1 MKGECSE
8 VMVVV
13 CGSDGPL
20 LCGGGDG
27 GGGPGVVVVVHPCV
41 VVSGLVTE
49 LR

>member
-1 MKGECSE
+1 
-8 VMVVV
+8 MVVV